1 MTVALRPA
9 GGGPGGPAQAGTLS
23 EYGFTDL
30 YLTTGTTDVEPVVKG
45 LKARDVVQGDGIG
58 GVRPV
63 PDFLK
68 ADVMRLGEDIRD
80 MWIKTGGQRE
90 FVTVREGVS
99 YRCALIDAPESTIK
113 RPTEDVDIQ
122 NWCVRHITT
131 NLPRL
136 ESLGMPR
143 DMQTVLTDLRNDRG
157 LLLVSGSF
165 GSGKSTTA
173 SVILDHWVRMTRD
186 VAISLEDPPEYPL
199 GRVTTDEGAIYQI
212 DLTERPIEEAIKY
225 ARRWGPRF
233 FFLGEVRTPQAA
245 AEMLHMSISG
255 PMVVCT
261 IHAADPVQAIISL
274 VRFAAREMSESTAR
288 EMVAASLKSVIWQE
302 IVGGRLSATLGVI
315 GGAENFVVRK
325 KIELGQYQ
333 QIYEDLE
340 RQRVNRTRPGGAVGI
355 GRR

>member
-1 MTVALRPA
+1 MTVSLHPTGAA
-9 GGGPGGPAQAGTLS
+9 TGAPGQSEKLS
-23 EYGFTDL
+23 DYGFTDL
-30 YLTTGTTDVEPVVKG
+30 FLATGTTEVEPVVKG
-45 LKARDVVQGDGIG
+45 LKSRDVVQGDGVG

-63 PDFLK
+63 PDRLCE
-68 ADVMRLGEDIRD
+68 DVVRLGEDIRD

-90 FVTVREGVS
+90 FVVVRQGVS
-99 YRCALIDAPESTIK
+99 YRCSLIDAPESRIK
-113 RPTEDVDIQ
+113 RPREEVDVQ

-136 ESLGMPR
+136 EDLGMAR
-143 DMQTVLTDLRNDRG
+143 EMQVTLAELRNDRG

-173 SVILDHWVRMTRD
+173 SVILDQWVRMSRD
-186 VAISLEDPPEYPL
+186 VAITLEDPPEYPL
-199 GRVTTDEGAIYQI
+199 GRVTTTEGAIYQI

-225 ARRWGPRF
+225 SRRWGPRF

-245 AEMLHMSISG
+245 SEMLHMAISG

-261 IHAADPVQAIISL
+261 IHAADPIQAIISL

-288 EMVAASLKSVIWQE
+288 EMVAASLKCVVWQE
-302 IVGGRLSATLGVI
+302 IVGGRLSASMGTI
-315 GGAENFVVRK
+315 GGPENFVIRK

-340 RQRVNRTRPGGAVGI
+340 RQRVNRTRPGGSVGI